1 MDVDIHMTMVLTW
14 VMVTVRVGDGNA
26 IAAAGKRF
34 LKFIGLCMLCLE
46 QGANRGTCVVC
57 CCLHALFFTSTA
69 QGGGG
74 SFKNR
79 KPIGRVGVTHGWQS
93 ESTDGPKGGWSCF
106 FLEWLQRE
114 LCEQKLFISEA
125 RKQFTNFDLSCN
137 FEQTQ

>member
-46 QGANRGTCVVC
+46 QRANRGTCVAC

-106 FLEWLQRE
+106 FWSGCRE
-114 LCEQKLFISEA
+114 
-125 RKQFTNFDLSCN
+125 NFVNKNYSLVRQESSSP
-137 FEQTQ
+137 TLI

>member
-1 MDVDIHMTMVLTW
+1 MDVDIHMTVLTW

-46 QGANRGTCVVC
+46 QRANRGTCVVC

-93 ESTDGPKGGWSCF
+93 ESSGVAALVAVVTSPQLLDVVWCTAFVIVVVVVGVVV
-106 FLEWLQRE
+106 
-114 LCEQKLFISEA
+114 A
-125 RKQFTNFDLSCN
+125 
-137 FEQTQ
+137 